1 MGYPYLARAADGQLV
16 RSSMRKLLP
25 MHLKHVI
32 LTVLAS
38 GFLTG
43 WLAGCTPAQTNSIP
57 SPDGR
62 LVLVTTVNT
71 DRTDPTVYLCVKFQI
86 LDDSGHILYEE
97 QTRASA
103 RMRWTMRWDGNARV
117 VLESSDI
124 GTHVWER
131 GSDGRWQK
139 VP

>member
-1 MGYPYLARAADGQLV
+1 MN
-16 RSSMRKLLP
+16 
-25 MHLKHVI
+25 LKYVI

-43 WLAGCTPAQTNSIP
+43 LLAGCTSTQTNYIP

-62 LVLVTTVNT
+62 LVLVTMVNT
-71 DRTDPTVYLCVKFQI
+71 DRTDPTIYLCVRFQI

-103 RMRWTMRWDGNARV
+103 RMRWTMRWDGNERV

-124 GTHVWER
+124 GTYVWER